1 MTEEQIATALRTRL
15 AATASAP
22 HIVWGANAP
31 GVWDADAL
39 AYVTPEPPFWLAYQV
54 KTPPERMG
62 VGDWHIYVG
71 RLVVAV
77 MVTEGTFENEAATQ
91 AQRIIDQFPIDLI
104 LSAGDGQIQV
114 TDMGDPQ
121 PGAMDGTYF
130 RKNVSIRCSAIFQR
144 SV

>member
-22 HIVWGANAP
+22 PIVWGANAP
-31 GVWDADAL
+31 GVYSTDDQQ
-39 AYVTPEPPFWLAYQV
+39 YVTPEPPFWLAYQV

-77 MVTEGTFENEAATQ
+77 MVTEGTFEGESSAQ
-91 AQRIIDQFPIDLI
+91 AQRIIDQFPPNMI
-104 LSAGDGQIQV
+104 LTAGDGQVQI
-114 TDMGDPQ
+114 TAIGYADDGEPD
-121 PGAMDGTYF
+121 GAYF
-130 RKNVSIRCSAIFQR
+130 RTNVHIRYLAME
-144 SV
+144 